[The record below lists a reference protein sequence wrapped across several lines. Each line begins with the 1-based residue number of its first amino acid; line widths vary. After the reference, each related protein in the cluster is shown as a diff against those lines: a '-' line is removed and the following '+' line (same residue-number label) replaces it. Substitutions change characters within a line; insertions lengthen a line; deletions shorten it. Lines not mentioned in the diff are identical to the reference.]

1 MGTRGN
7 SDNWYMVSYL
17 SSRKMQVA
25 VFNLMDSFFLHLH
38 YHSNFGKLNYFLGAR
53 AKQEGRKSRYPSIDF
68 CKTPDAICNS
78 EEHQEL
84 KWVAGYFY
92 WINALQSYSVG
103 DWDYITELHKF
114 VENGMEDDAFINAV
128 SGIVNRG
135 CHNPPC
141 GTGALDGGPERA
153 DNFRKVLAVFFE

>member
-53 AKQEGRKSRYPSIDF
+53 AKQEGRRSRYPSIDF

-78 EEHQEL
+78 EEHIKMIL
-84 KWVAGYFY
+84 K
-92 WINALQSYSVG
+92 
-103 DWDYITELHKF
+103 
-114 VENGMEDDAFINAV
+114 VE
-128 SGIVNRG
+128 S
-135 CHNPPC
+135 
-141 GTGALDGGPERA
+141 
-153 DNFRKVLAVFFE
+153 FFELISLKLYSFFRNAKCYIYRKTFN